1 MKKFLIIPIVLLL
14 FARTANAQ
22 VEKGDSEIRF
32 VFFYSYVN
40 GDEFSTGGRGS
51 LQVSYGYFVTPN
63 LQIGVGPQLTLTR
76 GFDKTEVMFG
86 SSAYFNYNFTTTSK
100 TVPYLYG
107 EFYQS
112 DFSPE
117 WGEFTDYSY
126 INLGAGVRN
135 FFTEYMALNS
145 SITYGFSLGSMIG
158 GGLIMIMT
166 GLSFVF

>member
-1 MKKFLIIPIVLLL
+1 MRKFLIIPFVLLL
-14 FARTANAQ
+14 FSRTTIAQ

-32 VFFYSYVN
+32 VFFYSHVN
-40 GDEFSTGGRGS
+40 GDEFSTGGHGS

-63 LQIGVGPQLTLTR
+63 LQIGVGPQLTFTR
-76 GFDKTEVMFG
+76 GFDKTEVTIG
-86 SSAYFNYNFTTTSK
+86 GSAYFNYNFSVASK

-107 EFYQS
+107 EFYQM

-117 WGEFTDYSY
+117 WGEFSDYTY
-126 INLGAGVRN
+126 LNIGAGVRN

-158 GGLIMIMT
+158 GGLFMIMT
-166 GLSFVF
+166 GLSFIF